1 MTELL
6 ATVVGFPIDRGTEAP
21 GLTFTLSRYGQGL
34 DGNLHIQGKK
44 LAGQCRWL
52 KKIEVISAGISQRFF
67 FTLNVQ
73 PTFLLF
79 AIPSFVPEFQNLLA
93 LH

>member
-73 PTFLLF
+73 QPTFLLL
-79 AIPSFVPEFQNLLA
+79 AVSFTPLS
-93 LH
+93 